1 MRIIIELFSID
12 AFISHKK
19 LRKQSGTYS
28 SLSVFIVY
36 LLLSASNSVS
46 LPLPPPPLKV
56 RPTCH
61 CVFSGGV
68 LSFVSMVTGI
78 GSSGVVV
85 ALPVLEA
92 DHLSG

>member
-1 MRIIIELFSID
+1 MNNEVQTLSSKV
-12 AFISHKK
+12 ISHKK

-28 SLSVFIVY
+28 SKVY
-36 LLLSASNSVS
+36 LMLSASNKTVHL
-46 LPLPPPPLKV
+46 LPHPPPLKV

-61 CVFSGGV
+61 CVFSGSV
-68 LSFVSMVTGI
+68 LAFVSMVTGV
-78 GSSGVVV
+78 GSSRVVV